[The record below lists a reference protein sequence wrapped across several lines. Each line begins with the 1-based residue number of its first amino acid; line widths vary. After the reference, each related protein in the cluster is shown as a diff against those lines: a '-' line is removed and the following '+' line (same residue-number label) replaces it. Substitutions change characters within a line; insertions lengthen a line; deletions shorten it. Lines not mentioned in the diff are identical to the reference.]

1 MASSDSLTRRLLAA
15 CLAQAL
21 SVSAL
26 LAATASGG
34 ATLAGSGNG
43 WTECGERAASGR
55 RGYKTRRRMGRWAG
69 WAAGAG
75 GAWAVLRRHGSQRRG
90 AGDVDVRNGDGSVIA
105 SHRMG
110 LGTVVLISEWAR
122 TQLLSGR
129 LIDMSFIQIYNIELS
144 ISLK

>member
-1 MASSDSLTRRLLAA
+1 
-15 CLAQAL
+15 
-21 SVSAL
+21 
-26 LAATASGG
+26 
-34 ATLAGSGNG
+34 
-43 WTECGERAASGR
+43 
-55 RGYKTRRRMGRWAG
+55 MGRWAG

-122 TQLLSGR
+122 TQPNSYLDDLLICH
-129 LIDMSFIQIYNIELS
+129 LYKYIT
-144 ISLK
+144 

>member
-1 MASSDSLTRRLLAA
+1 MASELRAA
-15 CLAQAL
+15 
-21 SVSAL
+21 
-26 LAATASGG
+26 GG
-34 ATLAGSGNG
+34 VIKHGGGWGAGLAGQL
-43 WTECGERAASGR
+43 
-55 RGYKTRRRMGRWAG
+55 
-69 WAAGAG
+69 
-75 GAWAVLRRHGSQRRG
+75 AWAVLRRHGSQRRG